1 VRLLLDL
8 REITDPEKRRR
19 LAAEADENGIW
30 GVVVT
35 GPRGGESVEASVI
48 ATATTNI
55 TIAVDV
61 DIDGV
66 HSTTVAEEIS
76 VLDQISR
83 RRTMVIFRGN
93 PSAAKP
99 IQELLSGKDVDG
111 VILSP
116 PPAQAA
122 IPVHESS
129 EISTVNLPSD
139 IGEAASVI
147 DQHRDAGDRF
157 LIVASHQP
165 VKEIARH
172 FLGRAVSADFPQM
185 VADMADQIDPINQ

>member
-1 VRLLLDL
+1 MRLLLDL
-8 REITDPEKRRR
+8 REIRDPEKRRR

-83 RRTMVIFRGN
+83 RRTMVI
-93 PSAAKP
+93 
-99 IQELLSGKDVDG
+99 LS
-111 VILSP
+111 
-116 PPAQAA
+116 
-122 IPVHESS
+122 
-129 EISTVNLPSD
+129 
-139 IGEAASVI
+139 
-147 DQHRDAGDRF
+147 
-157 LIVASHQP
+157 LIH
-165 VKEIARH
+165 I
-172 FLGRAVSADFPQM
+172 
-185 VADMADQIDPINQ
+185 